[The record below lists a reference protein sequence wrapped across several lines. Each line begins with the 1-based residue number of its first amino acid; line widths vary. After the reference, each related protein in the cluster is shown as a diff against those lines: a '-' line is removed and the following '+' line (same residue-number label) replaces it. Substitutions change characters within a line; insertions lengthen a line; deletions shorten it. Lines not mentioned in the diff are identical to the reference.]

1 MGEVPSSPDSE
12 NPEIDFKNLK
22 FGELEKVSKEI
33 QRLAA
38 TTFHQTSD
46 ESDDVFR
53 NVMGEVVSIRG
64 PFKGGIWKLFT
75 VSQLSGDV
83 HGFLCGNPN
92 SVLCKGSTDRE
103 EMVKAMRAMLEGLG
117 CRIIE

>member
-1 MGEVPSSPDSE
+1 MVEGLPSPDSE
-12 NPEIDFKNLK
+12 NSNIDFQNLN

-33 QRLAA
+33 QKLAA

-53 NVMGEVVSIRG
+53 NVMGDVVSIRG
-64 PFKGGIWKLFT
+64 PFGKGIWKLFS
-75 VSQLSGDV
+75 VSQSLKDV

-92 SVLCKGSTDRE
+92 SVLCEGSTDRE

-117 CRIIE
+117 NRIIE